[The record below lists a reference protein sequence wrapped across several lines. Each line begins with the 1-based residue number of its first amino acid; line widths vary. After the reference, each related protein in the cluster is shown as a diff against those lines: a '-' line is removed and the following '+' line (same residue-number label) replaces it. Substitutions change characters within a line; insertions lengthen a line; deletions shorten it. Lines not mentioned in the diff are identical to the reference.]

1 MLSKIDFRQYLIIA
15 LSIAIFTTPLGVVM
29 IKGWAGYHLFIC
41 TLLSLILLWINRQH
55 STNLDISDRSQIRIM
70 AWVFTLP
77 FLATLTAQLLRNDF
91 DLPALDS
98 PARFILAI
106 PILYGLIFSKMNIE
120 RLLVIAIP
128 LSAIATYLLIPYLPQ
143 KGWALN
149 PGRLATYSVDPLTFG
164 KISLALGL
172 MSAFIAI
179 KHFNKPFIFIA
190 ACSGTFIGIY
200 LSIESA
206 SKTGWLAIPL
216 VLAFLTINFLIQPIS
231 LRKKIFLSTVCS
243 ILIMAPFLLSTTV
256 KERTFVFIQEFQQYH
271 SKDSN
276 RETSTGARISFYII
290 GSKLFLEKP
299 LEGWGDKNFENR
311 LSNPDFIH
319 LASNETKLLA
329 LGAGFHSD
337 IMQNAVRSGLGGLI
351 AYICIF
357 LVPLVY
363 FIKLYLKNQSC
374 RLISGIGIIYVCV
387 ELVSSLSTEVLSL
400 KSTASFYGLMIAFLM
415 AGSFNMKY
423 QQAKQI

>member
-1 MLSKIDFRQYLIIA
+1 
-15 LSIAIFTTPLGVVM
+15 
-29 IKGWAGYHLFIC
+29 
-41 TLLSLILLWINRQH
+41 
-55 STNLDISDRSQIRIM
+55 M
-70 AWVFTLP
+70 AWFFTLP

-106 PILYGLIFSKMNIE
+106 PILYGLIVSKMNIA
-120 RLLVIAIP
+120 RLLIIVIP
-128 LSAIATYLLIPYLPQ
+128 LSAIVTYLLIPYLPQ
-143 KGWALN
+143 KGWALS
-149 PGRLATYSVDPLTFG
+149 PSRLATYSVDPLTFG

-172 MSAFIAI
+172 MSALVSI
-179 KHFNKPFIFIA
+179 KHFNKPYIFIT

-206 SKTGWLAIPL
+206 SKTGWLAMPL
-216 VLAFLTINFLIQPIS
+216 VLAFLTINFIKEPIS
-231 LRKKIFLSTVCS
+231 LRKKLLLSTVCS
-243 ILIMAPFLLSTTV
+243 IILVAPFLSSATV
-256 KERTFVFIQEFQQYH
+256 KERTFIFIQEFQQYH
-271 SKDSN
+271 QKDSN
-276 RETSTGARISFYII
+276 KETSTGARISFYII

-299 LEGWGDKNFENR
+299 VEGWGDKNFENR
-311 LSNPDFIH
+311 LSNPDFNH

-351 AYICIF
+351 AYLGIF
-357 LVPLVY
+357 LVPLFF

-374 RLISGIGIIYVCV
+374 RLISGLGIIYVCV

-415 AGSFNMKY
+415 AGSFNMKN
-423 QQAKQI
+423 QTLR